1 MFLKFCFNYEFFPAV
16 IYFPLLHFTKM
27 NNFYTAE
34 GHEWEL
40 MGGDVAEGHE
50 WELMGGDVAVGHE
63 WELMGG
69 DVAVGQWM
77 KTDGWVATGYELEL
91 IGGLLLLMFIVTVNT
106 FPR

>member
-1 MFLKFCFNYEFFPAV
+1 
-16 IYFPLLHFTKM
+16 M
-27 NNFYTAE
+27 NNFYT
-34 GHEWEL
+34 
-40 MGGDVAEGHE
+40 AEGHE